1 MEFRRV
7 LFRSRPKTSLATAGW
22 HTHCGSAREVFGR
35 RPCGA
40 ACVAICQ
47 LRREHR
53 HGRKG
58 TMMEEKDWESL
69 AAVCDLTM
77 PELPLDKSPEE
88 QLAFLREYLARV
100 RQSTRYDCYT
110 YVERKVA
117 DLEAAASS
125 PFMDA

>member
-1 MEFRRV
+1 
-7 LFRSRPKTSLATAGW
+7 
-22 HTHCGSAREVFGR
+22 
-35 RPCGA
+35 
-40 ACVAICQ
+40 
-47 LRREHR
+47 
-53 HGRKG
+53 
-58 TMMEEKDWESL
+58 MMEEKDWESL
-69 AAVCDLTM
+69 AAVCDITM

-117 DLEAAASS
+117 DLEAAAGS